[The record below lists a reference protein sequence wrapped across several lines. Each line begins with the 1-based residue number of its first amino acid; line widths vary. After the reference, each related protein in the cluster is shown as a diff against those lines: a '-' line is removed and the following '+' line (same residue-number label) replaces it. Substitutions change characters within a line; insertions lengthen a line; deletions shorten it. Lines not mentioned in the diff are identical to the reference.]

1 MKNSAQLMNLIARA
15 ERGALLPGE
24 AEILRDAIKLLDD
37 MATTLDK
44 LFGEH
49 DNGEYETTSTQSM
62 RVVEQHPRPWREDPW
77 PDVMGGR

>member
-1 MKNSAQLMNLIARA
+1 MKNSDQLMNLISRA

-44 LFGEH
+44 LFGAH
-49 DNGEYETTSTQSM
+49 GDGDYETTSTQSM
-62 RVVEQHPRPWREDPW
+62 RVIR
-77 PDVMGGR
+77 